1 MGQAAFQCLFGACRS
16 PVDPRGPKFCTGE
29 ATGSLNQNPKGQG
42 ARCHR
47 RKGNYVEPG
56 EKTGRKRSKTPGNER
71 VKFTIS
77 LGQRRGDEREK
88 KGGEKG
94 GGKRNLDLSP
104 WMGFEPSSTTS
115 KPSTLPTTL

>member
-1 MGQAAFQCLFGACRS
+1 M
-16 PVDPRGPKFCTGE
+16 
-29 ATGSLNQNPKGQG
+29 
-42 ARCHR
+42 
-47 RKGNYVEPG
+47 EPG
-56 EKTGRKRSKTPGNER
+56 EKTGAKRSKTPGNER